1 MVEPQRHEMRL
12 ERTHTTSADEWFC
25 PTCGRRFLMQ
35 WPPDYKKIM
44 LEVGDEQAIHSGGKD
59 GLHVG
64 PVEARPGGIDDDEI
78 TPETP
83 CPLSDELR
91 AWLREA
97 GFEAWWYKDD

>member
-1 MVEPQRHEMRL
+1 
-12 ERTHTTSADEWFC
+12 
-25 PTCGRRFLMQ
+25 MQ

-64 PVEARPGGIDDDEI
+64 SVEARPGGIDDDEI